1 MPPQNDST
9 TSEFELLQETGQGT
23 LFAIKKD
30 DPGVK
35 YIAHPFGVL
44 KSSDVE
50 GADRQKTIDEASA
63 FYNLFH
69 SAKIGS
75 AIAQIFNHENIIS
88 IVGHVKTHHAAT
100 SSERAH
106 LEEYIVWDYCDASNL
121 SALFQSKPCE
131 STEFYL
137 PESLC
142 WHVLTSL
149 LNAIT
154 YLHDGKRPFLDTE
167 AVAGGAKTMWASVDQ
182 DWLPILH
189 RAIEP
194 RNIFFQQ
201 PRGTETYGMCKL
213 GNFEHAVVT
222 NHVIAPN
229 GDVAD
234 KDVVVS
240 RAMAPHRGIE
250 ALDATRQQLLGAGAY
265 TAVLFS
271 ILYDEILRWK
281 LTVIQENRPYT
292 IADELFAIGS
302 VIFTMMTGRQP
313 TINTDNYLVKSQY
326 SDELKDTVRY
336 LLDFRTGSETHVNS
350 VLPTTLAV
358 MEQYQ
363 HWKLHSEEGKLY
375 KDIEDDMAARCS

>member
-1 MPPQNDST
+1 MRKLAALTALFEQRTDLSNATQCKQYKQGEQAFVSNKQRTGNEDDKISHYKAFKTGTNSFINRCLIKWHSPCSVFIHHLMFTLCSPLILTIKMAPKNNFT
-9 TSEFELLQETGQGT
+9 TSEFELLEETGQGT

-35 YIAHPFGVL
+35 YIAQPFGVL
-44 KSSDVE
+44 KGSDVE
-50 GADRQKTIDEASA
+50 GADKQKTIDEASA

-69 SAKIGS
+69 SSKVGS

-88 IVGHVKTHHAAT
+88 IAGHIKTHPVT
-100 SSERAH
+100 KSSERAH

-121 SALFQSKPCE
+121 SALFQSKPSE

-154 YLHDGKRPFLDTE
+154 YLHDGKRLFLDTE
-167 AVAGGAKTMWASVDQ
+167 ASGGAKKIWASVDQ

-201 PRGTETYGMCKL
+201 PRGIETYGMCKL

-222 NHVIAPN
+222 NHVISPS
-229 GDVAD
+229 GDVTD
-234 KDVVVS
+234 KDVEVS
-240 RAMAPHRGIE
+240 RAMAPYRGIE
-250 ALDATRQQLLGAGAY
+250 ALDTTRQQLLESAETY
-265 TAVLFS
+265 TAVCFS
-271 ILYDEILRWK
+271 TLLSDVICYD
-281 LTVIQENRPYT
+281 
-292 IADELFAIGS
+292 GS
-302 VIFTMMTGRQP
+302 
-313 TINTDNYLVKSQY
+313 
-326 SDELKDTVRY
+326 
-336 LLDFRTGSETHVNS
+336 
-350 VLPTTLAV
+350 
-358 MEQYQ
+358 
-363 HWKLHSEEGKLY
+363 
-375 KDIEDDMAARCS
+375 

>member
-1 MPPQNDST
+1 MAPKNNFT
-9 TSEFELLQETGQGT
+9 TSEFELLEETGQGT

-35 YIAHPFGVL
+35 YIAQPFGVL
-44 KSSDVE
+44 KGSDVE
-50 GADRQKTIDEASA
+50 GADKQKTIDEASA

-69 SAKIGS
+69 SSKVGS
-75 AIAQIFNHENIIS
+75 AIDQIFNHENIIS
-88 IVGHVKTHHAAT
+88 IAGHIKTYPVAK
-100 SSERAH
+100 SSERTH

-154 YLHDGKRPFLDTE
+154 YLHDGKRLFLDTE
-167 AVAGGAKTMWASVDQ
+167 ASGGAQKIWASVDQ

-201 PRGTETYGMCKL
+201 PRGIETYGMCKL

-222 NHVIAPN
+222 NHVISPS
-229 GDVAD
+229 GDVTD
-234 KDVVVS
+234 KNVEVS
-240 RAMAPHRGIE
+240 RAMAPYRGIE
-250 ALDATRQQLLGAGAY
+250 ALDTTRQQLLESAETY
-265 TAVLFS
+265 TA
-271 ILYDEILRWK
+271 K
-281 LTVIQENRPYT
+281 NRPYT
-292 IADELFAIGS
+292 VADELFAIGS

-313 TINTDNYLVKSQY
+313 TTDTDSYLAAAQY
-326 SDELKDTVRY
+326 SDELEATVRY
-336 LLDFRTGSETHVNS
+336 LLDIHTSSKTHVN
-350 VLPTTLAV
+350 VLPTTMAV

-363 HWKLHSEEGKLY
+363 QWKLHSEEGKLY
-375 KDIEDDMAARCS
+375 KDIEDDMGARCGAKTKMMETHS

>member
-1 MPPQNDST
+1 MLFEQRTDLSNATQRKQYQKNKQAFVRNKQRTENEDAKFSHYKAFKTVTNSFINQRLIKWHSPCSVFIHHLVFTLCAPLILTIIKMAPKNSST
-9 TSEFELLQETGQGT
+9 TSEFELLEETGQGT

-35 YIAHPFGVL
+35 YIAQPFGVL
-44 KSSDVE
+44 KGSDVE
-50 GADRQKTIDEASA
+50 GADKQKTIDEASA

-69 SAKIGS
+69 SSKVGS

-88 IVGHVKTHHAAT
+88 IAGHIKTHPVT
-100 SSERAH
+100 KSSERAH

-121 SALFQSKPCE
+121 SVLFQSKPSE

-154 YLHDGKRPFLDTE
+154 YLHDGKRLFLDTE
-167 AVAGGAKTMWASVDQ
+167 ASGGAKKIWASVDQ

-201 PRGTETYGMCKL
+201 PRGIETYGMCKL

-222 NHVIAPN
+222 NHVISPS
-229 GDVAD
+229 GDVTD
-234 KDVVVS
+234 KDVEVS
-240 RAMAPHRGIE
+240 RAMAPYRGIE
-250 ALDATRQQLLGAGAY
+250 ALDTTRQQLLESAETY
-265 TAVLFS
+265 TAVCFS
-271 ILYDEILRWK
+271 TLLSDVICYD
-281 LTVIQENRPYT
+281 
-292 IADELFAIGS
+292 GS
-302 VIFTMMTGRQP
+302 
-313 TINTDNYLVKSQY
+313 
-326 SDELKDTVRY
+326 
-336 LLDFRTGSETHVNS
+336 
-350 VLPTTLAV
+350 
-358 MEQYQ
+358 
-363 HWKLHSEEGKLY
+363 
-375 KDIEDDMAARCS
+375 

>member
-1 MPPQNDST
+1 MASQNGFA
-9 TSEFELLQETGQGT
+9 TSDFELLQETGQGT

-30 DPGVK
+30 EPGVK
-35 YIAHPFGVL
+35 YIAQPFGVL
-44 KSSDVE
+44 TGFDVE
-50 GADRQKTIDEASA
+50 GADKQKTIDEASA
-63 FYNLFH
+63 FYKLFH
-69 SAKIGS
+69 SSKVGS

-88 IVGHVKTHHAAT
+88 IAGSIKTHSVAN

-121 SALFQSKPCE
+121 SALFHSKPCE

-154 YLHDGKRPFLDTE
+154 YLHDGKRLFLDTE
-167 AVAGGAKTMWASVDQ
+167 ASEGGAKIWASVDQ

-201 PRGTETYGMCKL
+201 PRGIETYGMCKL

-222 NHVIAPN
+222 NHVITPN
-229 GDVAD
+229 GEDVTD
-234 KDVVVS
+234 EHVEVG
-240 RAMAPHRGIE
+240 RAIAPYRGIK
-250 ALDATRQQLLGAGAY
+250 ALDTTRQQLLESAE
-265 TAVLFS
+265 TFTS
-271 ILYDEILRWK
+271 
-281 LTVIQENRPYT
+281 ENRPYT
-292 IADELFAIGS
+292 VADELFSIGS
-302 VIFTMMTGRQP
+302 VTFTMMTGRQP
-313 TINTDNYLVKSQY
+313 TINTDSYLATAQY

-336 LLDFRTGSETHVNS
+336 LLDFSTSSKTRVNS
-350 VLPTTLAV
+350 VLPTTMAV

-363 HWKLHSEEGKLY
+363 QWKLHSEEGKLY
-375 KDIEDDMAARCS
+375 KDIEDDMAARCGANS